1 MHPTTGNDASTV
13 FADKDTAMMTCEAA
27 PGCGGIATQSNVC
40 GGKYRINIV
49 EGTEDWKYWP
59 DWELPAWQLWAY
71 DLDRS
76 CCDTC
81 PAAWPTAK
89 PTFEPTAQPMA
100 KPTFEPTAQPTAKPT
115 FEPMAQP
122 TAKPTFEPTA
132 KPKDKPTA
140 KPTFEPTAEPV
151 RTIEP
156 TASTVP
162 PCWEYKQGYYE
173 RTTHFISFN
182 GQLDCFGL
190 S

>member
-13 FADKDTAMMTCEAA
+13 FADKDTAMMTCEAT

-76 CCDTC
+76 CCAGCRHSTS
-81 PAAWPTAK
+81 
-89 PTFEPTAQPMA
+89 
-100 KPTFEPTAQPTAKPT
+100 
-115 FEPMAQP
+115 
-122 TAKPTFEPTA
+122 EPTA
-132 KPKDKPTA
+132 KPVLTP
-140 KPTFEPTAEPV
+140 EPT
-151 RTIEP
+151 T
-156 TASTVP
+156 STVS

-173 RTTHFISFN
+173 RTTHFMSFN